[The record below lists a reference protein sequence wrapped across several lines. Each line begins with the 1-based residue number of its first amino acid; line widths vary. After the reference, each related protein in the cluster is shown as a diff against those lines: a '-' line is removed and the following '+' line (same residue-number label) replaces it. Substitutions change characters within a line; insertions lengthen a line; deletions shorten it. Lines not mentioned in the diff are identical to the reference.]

1 MSCYGTVGVYSQ
13 IAFLIVWP
21 IVAICL
27 TPLIGLLLA
36 LLFKHT
42 TALELRALGWRR
54 GDRGLIDAVLLGYAV
69 PLTLLI
75 LFFAFPPVTSLAFRL
90 FEECTTFPT
99 HIWKEKVQ
107 DSLCFSS
114 I

>member
-54 GDRGLIDAVLLGYAV
+54 GDRGLIDAVLLGQ
-69 PLTLLI
+69 LQEELL
-75 LFFAFPPVTSLAFRL
+75 LGKGWPQRRVS
-90 FEECTTFPT
+90 
-99 HIWKEKVQ
+99 
-107 DSLCFSS
+107 
-114 I
+114 